1 MKLLTKRNLTIGAV
15 AIGIPALVVAWW
27 LISPLFLDSVVDEE
41 FPVAADVPED
51 AKSEST
57 TTSTSATD
65 SGSGDADSG
74 EAVPGG
80 SGTANV
86 VRPTAPVEVTA
97 IVSGQ
102 FRDADES
109 HRGSGT
115 AAIYELED
123 GSMLIRFEDFE
134 VTNGPDLHVYLVP
147 HENPTSSDDL
157 TGYVDLGSLKG
168 NIGDQ
173 NYEIPDGVAIS
184 DFGSVVIYCVPFH
197 VFFSVAP
204 LG

>member
-1 MKLLTKRNLTIGAV
+1 MKILTKRNLTIGAV
-15 AIGIPALVVAWW
+15 VIGIPALIVAWW

-41 FPVAADVPED
+41 FPVAADAPVDTTPE
-51 AKSEST
+51 STST
-57 TTSTSATD
+57 TTTAND
-65 SGSGDADSG
+65 SDSVAPDTG
-74 EAVPGG
+74 EAVPED

-86 VRPTAPVEVTA
+86 VRPTAPVEVTTIA
-97 IVSGQ
+97 SGQ

-123 GSMLIRFEDFE
+123 GSMLLRFEEFE

-147 HENPTSSDDL
+147 HENPTSSGDL

-173 NYEIPDGVAIS
+173 NYEIPGGVDVS
-184 DFGSVVIYCVPFH
+184 QFGSVVIYCVPFH